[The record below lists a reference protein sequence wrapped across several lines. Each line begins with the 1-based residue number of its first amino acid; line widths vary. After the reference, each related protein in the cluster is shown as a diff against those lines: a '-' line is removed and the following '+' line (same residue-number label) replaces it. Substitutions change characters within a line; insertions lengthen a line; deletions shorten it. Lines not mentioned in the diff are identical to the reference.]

1 MSPWVRIDEN
11 AMEHPK
17 IASLSDG
24 AFRVWMQGLAH
35 CQKFLTDG
43 VITAPAVRTL
53 RFYTP
58 KRRAELL
65 DVRLWEDDGDGAVRV
80 HDYLQ
85 WNDSRD
91 AVLFAR
97 ECGKRRVSL
106 LRDPDLRN
114 QVKERD
120 GGRCRYCSQ
129 LVVWHDRRG
138 PHGGTYDHVDP
149 FAGNTAENLVV
160 ACRGCNS
167 RKKRRTPKEAGME
180 LLPIPGGSDSGSRSD
195 LNPINRATC
204 GVGVNRSVNS
214 SSSTE
219 GGAGE
224 TDSARAGEFCQWYED
239 KHDEVFRV
247 GYMGSHN
254 DYTTALKLVAKFT
267 DAQLRDAALV
277 WFGMDDDF
285 ATRGTRTVPKFAS
298 RITACLEIIKRHGLA
313 S

>member
-17 IASLSDG
+17 IAGLPDG
-24 AFRVWMQGLAH
+24 AFRLWVQTLAY
-35 CQKFLTDG
+35 CQKYLTDG
-43 VITAPAVRTL
+43 AVNETALKGL
-53 RFYTP
+53 RSYSP

-65 DVRLWEDDGDGAVRV
+65 NAGLWCAADSGITV

-85 WNDSRD
+85 WNDSKEHVQRMREQGRD
-91 AVLFAR
+91 RIRKLRGKNERACNAVTPT
-97 ECGKRRVSL
+97 VTPSVT
-106 LRDPDLRN
+106 N
-114 QVKERD
+114 
-120 GGRCRYCSQ
+120 GGVTACETRLYS
-129 LVVWHDRRG
+129 
-138 PHGGTYDHVDP
+138 GG
-149 FAGNTAENLVV
+149 G
-160 ACRGCNS
+160 
-167 RKKRRTPKEAGME
+167 
-180 LLPIPGGSDSGSRSD
+180 GGSSVPSD
-195 LNPINRATC
+195 
-204 GVGVNRSVNS
+204 

-224 TDSARAGEFCQWYED
+224 TDSARAGAFCQWYED